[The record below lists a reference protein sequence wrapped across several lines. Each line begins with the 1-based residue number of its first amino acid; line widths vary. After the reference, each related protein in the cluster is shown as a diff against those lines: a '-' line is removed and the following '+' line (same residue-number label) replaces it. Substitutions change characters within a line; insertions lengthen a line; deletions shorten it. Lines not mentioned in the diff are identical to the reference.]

1 MDGGDAVAGEIR
13 CRGNDGAV
21 GLDEGAGDWGRSL
34 CEILMG
40 CDVVMRV
47 EESVRAYLKVS

>member
-21 GLDEGAGDWGRSL
+21 GLDEGSGDWGRSL